1 MTELVGLALLGAW
14 VTLDGVTVGQFMV
27 SRPLVAGGLAG
38 LWLGDPATGFLVG
51 AVLELF
57 LLVAVPSGAGR
68 FPEPGPAAV
77 VGSAGAVW
85 AAGPGG
91 LALGVAAALLLGY
104 AGALTQSAQRHLN
117 ERWVPDPATRPVTD
131 EAIVRGHWSSLAAD
145 AVRGFLLSLVGLWIV
160 REAAPRISAVWP
172 LDSAATRG
180 LVLVGAFVSLGI
192 LGRALA
198 ARHRWVYLAVG
209 VLVGLTLGIVGAA

>member
-1 MTELVGLALLGAW
+1 MTELLGLALLGAW

-27 SRPLVAGGLAG
+27 SRPLVASGLAG

-77 VGSAGAVW
+77 VGAAGAVW
-85 AAGPGG
+85 AAGPAG

-104 AGALTQSAQRHLN
+104 AGALSQAAQRHLN
-117 ERWVPDPATRPVTD
+117 VRWVPDPAVQPVT
-131 EAIVRGHWSSLAAD
+131 EAAIVRGHWSSLGVDAIRGFVLTALGLV
-145 AVRGFLLSLVGLWIV
+145 AVRM
-160 REAAPRISAVWP
+160 AAPWASGAWP
-172 LDSAATRG
+172 LDAAATRG
-180 LVLVGAFVSLGI
+180 LLLVGAFVSLGV
-192 LGRALA
+192 LGRSLA
-198 ARHRWVYLAVG
+198 ARHLWVYLAVG
-209 VLVGLTLGIVGAA
+209 AVVGLGLGAVWG